1 MRTQITLP
9 PIEQDRPARIVQLSD
24 FHLFEDTAGTLL
36 GVNTHDALEGVL
48 AHIRSQPERI
58 DLVLAT
64 GDISQDGTAQSYRH
78 AQQLLQQLSC
88 PVIFSPG
95 NHDDL
100 AAMREVLGAQMPTVA
115 DLASWRVVSLDSH
128 VAGSDEGF
136 LAEDQFALLS
146 AAAHT
151 QQWVLVSMHHN
162 PVPMGSAWLDPM
174 MIANAPRLLSL
185 CEEHDNVQGLLWGH
199 VHQEMDTV
207 QALGAERRQLRLL
220 ACPATCLQFGPRS
233 ATFAL
238 DTVDPGY
245 RVLDLY
251 PDGSMHTSVVRVPGL
266 EITPDLSSRGY

>member
-1 MRTQITLP
+1 MCTQITPP
-9 PIEQDRPARIVQLSD
+9 PIDQDRPARIVQLSD

-36 GVNTHDALEGVL
+36 GVNTHAALEGVL
-48 AHIRSQPERI
+48 THIRAEAGPI

-64 GDISQDGTAQSYRH
+64 GDISQDGTSQSYTH
-78 AQQLLQQLSC
+78 AQQLLQQLPC
-88 PVIFSPG
+88 PVVFSPG

-100 AAMREVLGAQMPTVA
+100 TVMREVLGAQMPTVT
-115 DLASWRVVSLDSH
+115 DLAAWRVISLDSH

-136 LAEDQFALLS
+136 LAECQFELLR
-146 AAAHT
+146 AAART

-185 CEEHDNVQGLLWGH
+185 CEAHENVQGLLWGH

-207 QALGAERRQLRLL
+207 LALGAQRRRLRLL

-233 ATFAL
+233 AEFAL
-238 DTVDPGY
+238 DAVDPGY

-251 PDGSMHTSVVRVPGL
+251 PDGSLQTAIVRVPGL
-266 EITPDLSSRGY
+266 EIMPDLSSRGY